1 MYGKSLSAM
10 RRLAAY
16 ALPAL
21 LVLIIFLFSITHVHR
36 TMRQE
41 AARRSQDTTA
51 FLTDY
56 LESQLINTES
66 TASAYLSSRLP
77 IQLSGLPE
85 EHAADDDVRHSAYA
99 LSADI
104 MTFCNRNNL
113 AKDLLFY
120 FPKLNRIVGKN
131 GYLTPYQ
138 YYKSLYPQDTGNAAG
153 YLDWMEQTLGRTGVQ
168 FLTYCDAATGTVSA
182 YHFQSI
188 PVNAA
193 AADCDRVLLLMIDE
207 QAVQTAVM
215 ELARSMDLHSLELLT
230 DSGLPY
236 CVWQRGADETQGAAI
251 RASTEST
258 VWRMRVEI
266 SQTLSSA
273 YGAVYTLERT
283 LLICLLASAALALL
297 VSAYFFIRNSRSLQK
312 IRSILPAEDAPY
324 HTTDFEWIAE
334 KVDQLYQENIHQ
346 IEEIDLQ
353 NEMLAHALLRSL
365 LDQNVSHFSQAE
377 QLCNAYGVTL
387 EYQNL
392 KLLTAPVS
400 IRYEQLQWTMHELL
414 NEWESNDFWFCWT
427 RFEEN
432 CVILC
437 NWSSGFTR
445 LDEFISGGV
454 NVRLGVQAL
463 ASDTFFA
470 PEEIAERFARLYAGS
485 GRRSAAPAPRPPQ
498 QRIPEQFLD
507 ALELGSY
514 KKARAL
520 LPELEKWAAD
530 AVGSKR
536 ALCRRYAFLAQLY
549 DTAPSLSEE
558 ELDQLTADY
567 TGKTWGSILY
577 RCLLRLSSGES
588 VKKVS
593 IPVLA
598 REIIDCE
605 YGDVQL
611 GLASI
616 ADRLGISQPYLS
628 RVFKEEYSEGIS
640 TVLNRRRIEAAK
652 ELMLA
657 GDGNLKEIAAKVGF
671 TSDMNFIRVF
681 KKFETV
687 TPGVYRKD
695 AKQDKS

>member
-1 MYGKSLSAM
+1 MYGKSLSAL

-21 LVLIIFLFSITHVHR
+21 LVLIIFFFSITHVHR

-41 AARRSQDTTA
+41 AARRSQDTAA

-66 TASAYLSSRLP
+66 AASAYLSSRLP

-207 QAVQTAVM
+207 QAVQTAGM

-392 KLLTAPVS
+392 KLFTAPVS
-400 IRYEQLQWTMHELL
+400 IRYEQLQWT
-414 NEWESNDFWFCWT
+414 SC
-427 RFEEN
+427 
-432 CVILC
+432 
-437 NWSSGFTR
+437 
-445 LDEFISGGV
+445 
-454 NVRLGVQAL
+454 
-463 ASDTFFA
+463 
-470 PEEIAERFARLYAGS
+470 
-485 GRRSAAPAPRPPQ
+485 
-498 QRIPEQFLD
+498 
-507 ALELGSY
+507 
-514 KKARAL
+514 
-520 LPELEKWAAD
+520 
-530 AVGSKR
+530 
-536 ALCRRYAFLAQLY
+536 
-549 DTAPSLSEE
+549 
-558 ELDQLTADY
+558 
-567 TGKTWGSILY
+567 
-577 RCLLRLSSGES
+577 
-588 VKKVS
+588 
-593 IPVLA
+593 
-598 REIIDCE
+598 
-605 YGDVQL
+605 
-611 GLASI
+611 
-616 ADRLGISQPYLS
+616 
-628 RVFKEEYSEGIS
+628 
-640 TVLNRRRIEAAK
+640 
-652 ELMLA
+652 
-657 GDGNLKEIAAKVGF
+657 
-671 TSDMNFIRVF
+671 
-681 KKFETV
+681 
-687 TPGVYRKD
+687 
-695 AKQDKS
+695 

>member
-1 MYGKSLSAM
+1 MYGKSLSAL

-21 LVLIIFLFSITHVHR
+21 LVLIIFFFSITHVHR

-41 AARRSQDTTA
+41 AARRSRDTAA

-56 LESQLINTES
+56 LESQLVNTES
-66 TASAYLSSRLP
+66 AASAYLSSRLP

-85 EHAADDDVRHSAYA
+85 EHAADGDVRRRAYA

-153 YLDWMEQTLGRTGVQ
+153 YRDWMEQTLGRTGVQ
-168 FLTYCDAATGTVSA
+168 FLTYCDEATGTVSA
-182 YHFQSI
+182 YHFQST

-207 QAVQTAVM
+207 HAVQTAVM
-215 ELARSMDLHSLELLT
+215 ELARSMDLHSLELLA
-230 DSGLPY
+230 DGDLPY
-236 CVWQRGADETQGAAI
+236 CVWQRDTDDAQSAAI

-312 IRSILPAEDAPY
+312 IRSLLPAEDAPY

-365 LDQNVSHFSQAE
+365 LDQNVSHFSQTE

-392 KLLTAPVS
+392 KLLAAPVS
-400 IRYEQLQWTMHELL
+400 IRYEQLQWAMHELL

-427 RFEEN
+427 RFEDS
-432 CVILC
+432 CVVLC

-454 NVRLGVQAL
+454 NVRPPQ
-463 ASDTFFA
+463 
-470 PEEIAERFARLYAGS
+470 RRARRPPAAAARSGAVSRRAGARQLQKGPRAAAGAGKVG
-485 GRRSAAPAPRPPQ
+485 GRRGGQ
-498 QRIPEQFLD
+498 Q
-507 ALELGSY
+507 
-514 KKARAL
+514 ARAL
-520 LPELEKWAAD
+520 PALRVPRAA
-530 AVGSKR
+530 V
-536 ALCRRYAFLAQLY
+536 
-549 DTAPSLSEE
+549 
-558 ELDQLTADY
+558 
-567 TGKTWGSILY
+567 
-577 RCLLRLSSGES
+577 
-588 VKKVS
+588 
-593 IPVLA
+593 
-598 REIIDCE
+598 
-605 YGDVQL
+605 
-611 GLASI
+611 
-616 ADRLGISQPYLS
+616 
-628 RVFKEEYSEGIS
+628 
-640 TVLNRRRIEAAK
+640 
-652 ELMLA
+652 
-657 GDGNLKEIAAKVGF
+657 
-671 TSDMNFIRVF
+671 
-681 KKFETV
+681 
-687 TPGVYRKD
+687 
-695 AKQDKS
+695 

>member
-1 MYGKSLSAM
+1 MYGKSLSAL

-21 LVLIIFLFSITHVHR
+21 LVLIIFFFSITHVHR

-41 AARRSQDTTA
+41 AARRSQDTAA

-66 TASAYLSSRLP
+66 AASAYLSSRLP

-432 CVILC
+432 
-437 NWSSGFTR
+437 
-445 LDEFISGGV
+445 
-454 NVRLGVQAL
+454 
-463 ASDTFFA
+463 ASF
-470 PEEIAERFARLYAGS
+470 YAT
-485 GRRSAAPAPRPPQ
+485 GRPASR
-498 QRIPEQFLD
+498 
-507 ALELGSY
+507 G
-514 KKARAL
+514 
-520 LPELEKWAAD
+520 W
-530 AVGSKR
+530 
-536 ALCRRYAFLAQLY
+536 
-549 DTAPSLSEE
+549 TSLSP
-558 ELDQLTADY
+558 AA
-567 TGKTWGSILY
+567 SM
-577 RCLLRLSSGES
+577 SG
-588 VKKVS
+588 
-593 IPVLA
+593 
-598 REIIDCE
+598 
-605 YGDVQL
+605 
-611 GLASI
+611 
-616 ADRLGISQPYLS
+616 
-628 RVFKEEYSEGIS
+628 
-640 TVLNRRRIEAAK
+640 
-652 ELMLA
+652 
-657 GDGNLKEIAAKVGF
+657 
-671 TSDMNFIRVF
+671 
-681 KKFETV
+681 
-687 TPGVYRKD
+687 
-695 AKQDKS
+695 